1 MFIMCV
7 RLCFKDLTFIIS
19 YNLHEDIMR
28 WVILFPQ
35 FTGGNGNT
43 EDNVSKITQLRCD
56 GAGMKL
62 EQSDS

>member
-1 MFIMCV
+1 
-7 RLCFKDLTFIIS
+7 
-19 YNLHEDIMR
+19 MR